1 MKNNM
6 LDQYKAEYEQMTMSD
21 LDLQKYK
28 NRIEQAKKEN
38 QEERDAVKVRRGKN
52 GFKIAVATTAAC
64 AALVIA
70 PNVSSNV
77 AYAMGNIPLL
87 GNLIQVVTFRDYSFE
102 DANHKADVT
111 VAELDVDTDKIEN
124 AAVKENVIR
133 SSAEINSQIK
143 ALCDQWVDAFK
154 AEKKKDGASDLQIS
168 SEVLHTTDSFFTL
181 KIVCYQSEAD
191 GYEEHHYYT
200 IDLNS
205 GKRLTLKDLFWEDAD
220 YVTKISDEIK
230 AQMRVQMAEDSNVKY
245 FLDSDLPEEDF
256 DKISDETEF
265 YINENGELVISFNEM
280 EVAPASMGCVEFVME
295 GEEIRNLRKPA
306 TGLFA
311 DGMITADGQKEET
324 FANFDEVI
332 DSLEKGS
339 WYTELNLSTAE
350 NPVLLVTDYT
360 YDNLDGNMAAI
371 GADIYTY
378 NENHEI
384 MKYGHI
390 QSCGTA
396 CPIATDGSYL
406 YYAGHHYVGKVYA
419 EENCSAL
426 ITKEEASEVFDEEG
440 NVSYYAFS
448 LDDGFAGSVE
458 DDSKLAKLFEEFFGA
473 KIINFTEKK

>member
-6 LDQYKAEYEQMTMSD
+6 LDQYKTEYEQMTMSD

-38 QEERDAVKVRRGKN
+38 QAEREGAKARRGKN
-52 GFKIAVATTAAC
+52 GFKIAVAATAAC

-102 DANHKADVT
+102 DANHKADVM
-111 VAELDVDTDKIEN
+111 VAELDVDTDKIDN
-124 AAVKENVIR
+124 PAVKENVIR

-143 ALCDQWVDAFK
+143 ELCDKWVEVFK
-154 AEKKKDGASDLQIS
+154 EEKEKDGAGDLQIS
-168 SEVLHTTDSFFTL
+168 SEVIHTTDSFFTL
-181 KIVCYQSEAD
+181 KLVCYQSGAD

-200 IDLNS
+200 IDLKS

-220 YVTKISDEIK
+220 YVSKISDEIK
-230 AQMRVQMAEDSNVKY
+230 AQMRTQMEEDSSIRY
-245 FLDSDLPEEDF
+245 FLDSDMPEEDF

-265 YINENGELVISFNEM
+265 YINEKGELVISFDEM
-280 EVAPASMGCVEFVME
+280 QVAPASMGCVEFVME
-295 GEEIRNLRKPA
+295 GEEIRSMCKPV

-324 FANFDEVI
+324 FADFDEVI
-332 DSLEKGS
+332 DSLPKGS
-339 WYTELNLSTAE
+339 SYAKLDLSTAE

-360 YDNLDGNMAAI
+360 YDNLDGNMAAV
-371 GADIYTY
+371 GAEIYAY
-378 NENHEI
+378 NENHEVI
-384 MKYGHI
+384 KYGNI

-406 YYAGHHYVGKVYA
+406 YYAGHHYVGKVYVG
-419 EENCSAL
+419 EKCSAL
-426 ITKEEASEVFDEEG
+426 ITKEEASEVYDEDA

-448 LDDGFAGSVE
+448 LDDGFAGSVD
-458 DDSKLAKLFEEFFGA
+458 DDSKLTKLFDEFFNA
-473 KIINFTEKK
+473 KIINFTEK